1 MRYCPACGAQVEE
14 SSQFCN
20 TCGYNMNEQ
29 AQSTYQTA
37 NYNNTPIS
45 TTSTSSNGMA
55 IAGFV
60 VSLVSLFLCCGCI
73 SIVGLILSC
82 IGLKRAKQNNGAGQ
96 GLGIAG
102 LIINILGIL
111 LSLFWLFIAIFPLFI
126 TMVEVM

>member
-1 MRYCPACGAQVEE
+1 MRYCPACGAQVAEDIQYC
-14 SSQFCN
+14 SS
-20 TCGYNMNEQ
+20 CGYNMNQQ
-29 AQSTYQTA
+29 AQSAYQTA
-37 NYNNTPIS
+37 NYNSTPIS

-60 VSLVSLFLCCGCI
+60 VSLISLFLCCGCI

-82 IGLKRAKQNNGAGQ
+82 IGLKRANQNNGAGK

-111 LSLFWLFIAIFPLFI
+111 LSLFWLFIAIMPFFI
-126 TMVEVM
+126 TMVEAM

>member
-1 MRYCPACGAQVEE
+1 MRYCPACGAQVAEGN
-14 SSQFCN
+14 QCCT
-20 TCGYNMNEQ
+20 TCGYNMNQQTE
-29 AQSTYQTA
+29 SNYQTA

-45 TTSTSSNGMA
+45 TTSTTSNGMA

-111 LSLFWLFIAIFPLFI
+111 FSLFWLFLTIIPFFA

>member
-1 MRYCPACGAQVEE
+1 MRYCPACGAQVADGN
-14 SSQFCN
+14 QCCT
-20 TCGYNMNEQ
+20 TCGYNMNQQ
-29 AQSTYQTA
+29 AQSAYQTA

-73 SIVGLILSC
+73 SIVGLILSY

-102 LIINILGIL
+102 LIINILGTVISLKVVIVSL
-111 LSLFWLFIAIFPLFI
+111 LIFSKS
-126 TMVEVM
+126 TKK

>member
-1 MRYCPACGAQVEE
+1 MRYCPACGAQVAEGIQYC
-14 SSQFCN
+14 SS
-20 TCGYNMNEQ
+20 CGYNMNQQ
-29 AQSTYQTA
+29 AQSAYQTA
-37 NYNNTPIS
+37 NYNSTPIS

-60 VSLVSLFLCCGCI
+60 VSLISLFLCCGCI

-82 IGLKRAKQNNGAGQ
+82 IGLKRANQNNGAGK

-111 LSLFWLFIAIFPLFI
+111 LSLFWLFIAIMPFFI
-126 TMVEVM
+126 TMVEAM